1 MGKYKFLSHLVIE
14 EVGNEH
20 EKYVKKVAN
29 SIMNIASLREKK
41 DANKVETDTIKNA
54 LKIICSAPMD
64 WKEYE
69 KLILDNLE
77 KYIRNGYHGE
87 YCFEDNDVCVGTLNF
102 LDFLYERAV
111 KKGAKFVQ
119 YDRVKKMQKSMEKI
133 NQRTIEQTEFNQK
146 IF

>member
-20 EKYVKKVAN
+20 EKDAKKVAN

-41 DANKVETDTIKNA
+41 RANKKNTSTVKEA
-54 LKIICSAPMD
+54 LKIIRSNPD
-64 WKEYE
+64 EWKEYE